1 MLRVL
6 IVLLALTTTTALAQQ
21 PPLSVLEQALA
32 QKVTEEVNTNVNLRA
47 QLIAAQA
54 KIKELEDAK
63 QKSQTSQND
72 GGSGSQSKL
81 R

>member
-6 IVLLALTTTTALAQQ
+6 IVLLALTTTALAQQ
-21 PPLSVLEQALA
+21 TPLTVLEQALA
-32 QKVTEEVNTNVNLRA
+32 QKITEEVNANVNLRA

-72 GGSGSQSKL
+72 GGSGSQPKL